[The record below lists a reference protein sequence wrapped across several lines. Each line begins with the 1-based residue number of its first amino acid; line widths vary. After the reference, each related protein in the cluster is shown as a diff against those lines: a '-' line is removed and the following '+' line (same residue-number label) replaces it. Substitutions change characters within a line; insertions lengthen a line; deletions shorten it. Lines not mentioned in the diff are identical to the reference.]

1 MAKIADSSIDGEL
14 TIEVKATLT
23 VDEDTFDTCVNI
35 MTIYAREHGIKG
47 MTLDFRKTAPS
58 RLGRFLMSDEAVE
71 DILGTKAKYRNW
83 KKRLSHLRVRR
94 DGSIRIIVN
103 NRQKMAGKPMRR
115 TRQIKIAKKRYLNYL
130 VKQYFGGNSSES

>member
-1 MAKIADSSIDGEL
+1 MKPKHAW
-14 TIEVKATLT
+14 
-23 VDEDTFDTCVNI
+23 N
-35 MTIYAREHGIKG
+35 
-47 MTLDFRKTAPS
+47 RKRNGTYSNLRLS
-58 RLGRFLMSDEAVE
+58 RL
-71 DILGTKAKYRNW
+71 Y
-83 KKRLSHLRVRR
+83 VRR

>member
-1 MAKIADSSIDGEL
+1 MKPKH
-14 TIEVKATLT
+14 TW
-23 VDEDTFDTCVNI
+23 N
-35 MTIYAREHGIKG
+35 
-47 MTLDFRKTAPS
+47 RKLNRNLKK
-58 RLGRFLMSDEAVE
+58 RLGRL
-71 DILGTKAKYRNW
+71 Y
-83 KKRLSHLRVRR
+83 VRR